1 MRIGEFKQACSMFKF
16 QKPVFRTTKC
26 NIEFSQRTAEII
38 SADNLYC
45 NNVNIL
51 INIDS
56 SISQTIE

>member
-45 NNVNIL
+45 NNV